1 MIQGLVDQLAAA
13 ADWHALRSI
22 RASRVRLFLRLA
34 VAVRGDMTAADFMGA
49 LANSED
55 ENARPAWARVYR
67 RIEARMRD
75 GEHSLVEALCE
86 VCGPDDLCFF
96 VAEHKVSDVSVLFQM
111 AHDAAM
117 RKKQIVKSATA
128 PFAFPVYMAI
138 MAFGVLL
145 LGGTVMLPHFVK
157 VLPVSQ
163 FEMPTQVVYHVGRVL
178 RANTVST
185 ALLLGA
191 SSAWIYWS
199 LPNLFNRLRARTLDR
214 MFPWSLYR
222 VLQSSSFLVSMAS
235 LFKAKVPVLDAVTG
249 YAAVAQPY
257 QAGYANLM
265 RERLESEQ
273 TTSDMR
279 ALDVGFIE
287 VETMTSMR
295 ILNVKLAPEEVI
307 QRIGDSEMA
316 LLAED
321 VAMKAQRI
329 ARGLMLVLAVVL
341 TFSLYGTFSVIP
353 TLAEKAS
360 GIHGLRK

>member
-1 MIQGLVDQLAAA
+1 MIQSLADQLTAA
-13 ADWHALRSI
+13 ADWYALRSI

-34 VAVRGDMTAADFMGA
+34 VAVRGDMTVADFIAA
-49 LANSED
+49 LATSED
-55 ENARPAWARVYR
+55 ESRPAHARVYR

-75 GEHSLVEALCE
+75 GEHSLVQALRD

-111 AHDAAM
+111 AHDAAV
-117 RKKQIVKSATA
+117 RKKRIVKSATA
-128 PFAFPVYMAI
+128 PFVFPTYMAI
-138 MAFGVLL
+138 MAFGVLV
-145 LGGTVMLPHFVK
+145 LGGTVMLPNFVK

-178 RANTVST
+178 RDNTLG
-185 ALLLGA
+185 AGLLLAAGLV
-191 SSAWIYWS
+191 WIRWS
-199 LPNLFNRLRARTLDR
+199 LPNLFNSVRIESLDR
-214 MFPWSLYR
+214 VFPWSLYR

-249 YAAVAQPY
+249 YAMVARPY
-257 QAGYANLM
+257 EAGYANLM
-265 RERLESEQ
+265 RENLESEQ
-273 TTSDMR
+273 TTSDMW

-287 VETMTSMR
+287 AETMTSMR

-329 ARGLMLVLAVVL
+329 ARTLTLVLAVVL

-360 GIHGLRK
+360 TVHGLRK